1 MGDRRVGLRQLALIY
16 ARMGNRRETE
26 KTLQTIDKSDM
37 KGIDDYLTPVIY
49 SALGDHDRAIAELEK
64 VVQTR
69 SVLPI
74 VFMDPRLD
82 PLRSDP
88 RFQQLLR
95 RANLPF

>member
-1 MGDRRVGLRQLALIY
+1 LALIY
-16 ARMGNRRETE
+16 ARMGKRHEAEKILRTIE
-26 KTLQTIDKSDM
+26 KTDM
-37 KGIDDYLTPVIY
+37 TGLDDYLTPVIY
-49 SALGDHDRAIAELEK
+49 AALGDRNRAIAELEK

-74 VFMDPRLD
+74 VFVDPRLD

-95 RANLPF
+95 RANLPS